1 MDDQVARVISELA
14 ATGELADT
22 YVLLLSD
29 NGFFLGEHRIRG
41 GKNYLYEPAV
51 RVPLQM
57 RGPGI
62 GSGRTVSVPTA
73 QVDIAPTL
81 LRLAGIAT
89 TPARLGLEIDGRSLM
104 GALDNQI
111 APRPLVLEQHSNV
124 TRTDP
129 GRWISNGLVTQNFG
143 YLRFAEH
150 GNFEELYDLRVD
162 RFQQVNVAGRASYA
176 GALQRMRDQWRAYR
190 NCAGDTCRA
199 SP

>member
-1 MDDQVARVISELA
+1 MSELA

-29 NGFFLGEHRIRG
+29 NGFMLGEHRIRG
-41 GKNYLYEPAV
+41 DKKYLYEPTV

-62 GSGRTVSVPTA
+62 RAGRTVSVPTA

-81 LRLAGIAT
+81 LRLAGIPT
-89 TPARLGLEIDGRSLM
+89 TPARVGLEIDGRSLM
-104 GALDNQI
+104 GALDNRV
-111 APRPLVLEQHSNV
+111 APRPLVLEEHSQV

-129 GRWISNGLVTQNFG
+129 GSWVRRGLVTQKFS
-143 YLRFAEH
+143 YLRFPEF

-162 RFQQVNVAGRASYA
+162 PYQQAQCRGPDQAYA
-176 GALQRMRDQWRAYR
+176 GALQRMRDHWRAYR
-190 NCAGDTCRA
+190 NCAGDACRA